1 MRPTNRPARNL
12 LPGSSFRECEA
23 AVGRI
28 LLPEGEAARPL
39 RPFKSCS
46 GSGVRG
52 QVVAVPA
59 VKGVGIYAKKP
70 MCGVM
75 LGLDD
80 RDPNDL
86 EVLFNRDGRNTGACE
101 YAPGQGGMGGGPNGD
116 GYYFR

>member
-1 MRPTNRPARNL
+1 MVSIKSKNSERGATL
-12 LPGSSFRECEA
+12 TEA
-23 AVGRI
+23 A
-28 LLPEGEAARPL
+28 LLIVLVAL
-39 RPFKSCS
+39 
-46 GSGVRG
+46 
-52 QVVAVPA
+52 VAVPA